1 MCGIVGY
8 IGNRNATPI
17 LLNGLHRLEYRGYDG
32 AGMALVQCD
41 GNMNVYK
48 CKGRVANLEK
58 HIEGKDTYASIG
70 IAHTRWAT
78 HGKPNDC
85 NAHPHIS
92 QSGRIALVH
101 NGIIERCFY
110 CRRIFLS

>member
-1 MCGIVGY
+1 
-8 IGNRNATPI
+8 
-17 LLNGLHRLEYRGYDG
+17 
-32 AGMALVQCD
+32 MALVQCD

-48 CKGRVANLEK
+48 CKGRGANLEK
-58 HIEGKDTYASIG
+58 HIEGKDTYAYIG

-78 HGKPNDC
+78 HGEPNDC

-101 NGIIERCFY
+101 DDPYEMV
-110 CRRIFLS
+110 CRPFEQQDVVYTEFNEGQDVTDQSAGN